1 MRIRNVG
8 RSLTLVV
15 CLALAATLVLPA
27 VSYAKTKT
35 EIDAS
40 VNTALARF
48 TAQVKGAQRLLSSA
62 KAVLVFAG
70 VIKAGA
76 GIGGE
81 YGEGA
86 LRVGGRTVA
95 YYNIASASIGLQFG
109 IQRKDVII
117 VFLQDKALAGFRA
130 KQGWQVGVDGSIVVV
145 NVGANASI
153 DTTKLNQPIVAFVV
167 GQRGLMY
174 NLTLEGTKMSRIYP
188 KY

>member
-1 MRIRNVG
+1 MI
-8 RSLTLVV
+8 
-15 CLALAATLVLPA
+15 CLALAVTLVLPT
-27 VSYAKTKT
+27 VSYARTKA
-35 EIDAS
+35 EIDAG

-48 TAQVKGAQRLLSSA
+48 TSQVKGAQRLLHSA

-86 LRVGGRTVA
+86 MRIGGRTIA

-109 IQRKDVII
+109 VQRKDVII
-117 VFLQDKALAGFRA
+117 VFLQDKALASFRA

-153 DTTKLNQPIVAFVV
+153 DTTKLNQPIVAFVI

-188 KY
+188 K

>member
-1 MRIRNVG
+1 MQTRG
-8 RSLTLVV
+8 LHRSFVWIV
-15 CLALAATLVLPA
+15 ALALATTLVLPS
-27 VSYAKTKT
+27 VSYARTKA
-35 EIDAS
+35 EIDAG

-48 TAQVKGAQRLLSSA
+48 TSTVKGSQRLLDSA

-76 GIGGE
+76 GVGGE

-86 LRVGGRTVA
+86 MRIGGRTVA

-109 IQRKDVII
+109 VQRKDIII
-117 VFLQDKALAGFRA
+117 VFLQDKALASFRA
-130 KQGWQVGVDGSIVVV
+130 KQGWQVGVDGSIVIVDL
-145 NVGANASI
+145 GASASI
-153 DTTKLNQPIVAFVV
+153 DTTKLNQPIVAFVI

-188 KY
+188 K